1 MRSGPYQ
8 SWLTRCNLESAE
20 PETNKN
26 STSHPQ
32 PNVILFRFVA
42 TCWPLS
48 SLSSTP
54 GKGNPVIK
62 RNPFLVA
69 TLLYSSAWNRAPMP
83 RSKRL
88 PAAAGGGRRSGG
100 GSGSGFRPPVVLL
113 LFFFVLAPLLV
124 LAARRS
130 TRTLVSPGESWTPS
144 SLARS
149 LAVDSNSRP

>member
-1 MRSGPYQ
+1 MRRAREKQ
-8 SWLTRCNLESAE
+8 ELELELQLSQR
-20 PETNKN
+20 
-26 STSHPQ
+26 Q
-32 PNVILFRFVA
+32 PNAILFRFAA
-42 TCWPLS
+42 TWWCLS

-62 RNPFLVA
+62 RNPSRVA
-69 TLLYSSAWNRAPMP
+69 TLQHSSAWNRAPMP

-100 GSGSGFRPPVVLL
+100 GGSGNGFRPPVVLL

-130 TRTLVSPGESWTPS
+130 TRTIVSPGELWAPS

-149 LAVDSNSRP
+149 LADDFNSRP